1 MSDSLRRDIK
11 ERIKRRDFHCEKE
24 LTLSIISGKWKAVI
38 IWHLGHEGT
47 HRFSELQKLFPNIS
61 HKILT
66 NQLKELI
73 DDGIVSREVFPEV
86 PPKVEYSITE
96 LGKTIVPI
104 VDMLY
109 QWGKKRMD
117 ELKKEI
123 DES

>member
-1 MSDSLRRDIK
+1 MSDALRKDIK
-11 ERIKRRDFHCEKE
+11 ERIKRGDFHCEKE

-73 DDGIVSREVFPEV
+73 DDGIVVREVFPEV
-86 PPKVEYSITE
+86 PPKVEYSLTE
-96 LGKTIVPI
+96 LGETIVPI

-123 DES
+123 NES